1 MSIQQKLIIE
11 DLQAAIFDMDGV
23 LVDNMHIHEEVFYQF
38 GLKYGKNIDHEFFVT
53 KVTGSVNEKIMP
65 RIFSDRIL
73 TDQEIQDFAAEK
85 EALYRE
91 IYGPQMEP
99 VPGLIEFLE
108 LLKANGVKM
117 AIASNAPKENV
128 DFVVEQLGLGKYFQV
143 FLNGNSVPNPK
154 PAPDMF
160 LKCAEELG
168 ADPTKSV
175 VFEDAP
181 GGIKAAKAANMLAV
195 ALTTTHTQ
203 EELPEADIYVGDFIE
218 LIQMLN

>member
-1 MSIQQKLIIE
+1 MSTKEQFNIN
-11 DLQAAIFDMDGV
+11 DLEAAIFDMDGV

-38 GLKYGKNIDHEFFVT
+38 GLKYGKNVDHEFFVT

-65 RIFSDRIL
+65 RIFSDRTL
-73 TDQEIQDFAAEK
+73 TDQEIQDFAEEK

-99 VPGLIEFLE
+99 VAGLIEFLE
-108 LLKANGVKM
+108 LLKAKGVKM
-117 AIASNAPKENV
+117 AVASNAPEVNV
-128 DFVVEQLGLGKYFQV
+128 KFVAEKLGLDKYFELY
-143 FLNGNSVPNPK
+143 LNGNSVPNPK

-160 LKCAEELG
+160 LKCAKELG

-181 GGIKAAKAANMLAV
+181 GGIRAAKAANMLAV

-203 EELPEADIYVGDFIE
+203 EELPDADIYVKDFTE
-218 LIQMLN
+218 FK